1 MKKRLLILVI
11 LTMFFSVFE
20 KENFTNTENGSY
32 IPLRMYKTVETTK
45 SYSEGIVATSSS
57 EYYTVLC
64 ISGNKIISNLKFHD
78 SFQLNE
84 NEVDFSFSSKNGKR
98 FLTDNKTGIK
108 YIKISNST
116 DYFAAYN
123 DFLIDTVMKELSKK
137 NSTIK
142 INKSVITF
150 ESEQWEID
158 KDQWHYSENLQII
171 LYSKSSR
178 KYVGFLDNKAYSLK
192 NGSDLKKILDN

>member
-1 MKKRLLILVI
+1 
-11 LTMFFSVFE
+11 
-20 KENFTNTENGSY
+20 
-32 IPLRMYKTVETTK
+32 
-45 SYSEGIVATSSS
+45 
-57 EYYTVLC
+57 
-64 ISGNKIISNLKFHD
+64 
-78 SFQLNE
+78 
-84 NEVDFSFSSKNGKR
+84 
-98 FLTDNKTGIK
+98 
-108 YIKISNST
+108 
-116 DYFAAYN
+116 
-123 DFLIDTVMKELSKK
+123 MKELSKK